1 MSAIVGWLNSNS
13 QLLDIDLPKSIGDNG
28 SDLCGWCLDSTGV
41 ELCILAAFHLDRMK
55 LNNN

>member
-41 ELCILAAFHLDRMK
+41 EHLAVNIKPLSQ
-55 LNNN
+55 